1 MPGLFPGGGTR
12 NKKTP
17 ETQKLKWREEKT
29 DRKRS
34 HREMRQEMRKER
46 KRRPVD
52 SRTDQKVVLEGRV
65 GGGIKGGRVRKRR
78 KKVERGR
85 AREKE

>member
-12 NKKTP
+12 NKKNP

-52 SRTDQKVVLEGRV
+52 SVTDQKVVLERRV
-65 GGGIKGGRVRKRR
+65 GGIKRGRVRKRR

>member
-1 MPGLFPGGGTR
+1 
-12 NKKTP
+12 
-17 ETQKLKWREEKT
+17 
-29 DRKRS
+29 
-34 HREMRQEMRKER
+34 MRKER

-52 SRTDQKVVLEGRV
+52 SITDQKVVLERRV